1 MKKPSSTKSQRRSKA
16 RRQRETSRA
25 QDRPIEHPHA
35 AGIDIAVNDDLWVD
49 VGEEASASPVRH
61 FSPRTAGVRELCAWL
76 HECQVE
82 TVAMEATGSYWLSLY
97 LALIRAG
104 LEVVVVNPRAV
115 RMLKRKSDV
124 SDCQWLRY
132 LHSVGLLRGSFVP
145 AEAFLSLRALS
156 RQRENLLR
164 TAAEHTQRL
173 QKALD
178 EMNLHL
184 HHVIDDVM
192 GTTGRAIIEA
202 ILRGERDPQQLAA
215 LRDRRIKAS
224 AATVAESLE
233 GQWREELVL
242 IVRQE
247 YESWQHL
254 QRQVATCDE
263 RLLAQSRQLTARLSE
278 EALDA
283 QTAPQGKTEA
293 ARPRR
298 RRRTK
303 TSKNQPADA
312 PQWLRLL
319 HRLLGVDLTLT
330 PGVSL
335 LTVLA
340 LVCELGTD
348 WSAFPTAGHFASWL
362 GLCPEHRISGGKVLS
377 RATRTVQHRVR
388 ALLKMCAQSLAAS
401 DSHLGDLYRRQRAR
415 LGAAKANTALARK
428 LACLLWHQVQTQTAY
443 DESRAALFDRVRR
456 LRAQAKLSKAAA
468 ELGYQLI
475 PLQKAA

>member
-1 MKKPSSTKSQRRSKA
+1 MKKPSTTKSQRRSKA
-16 RRQRETSRA
+16 RRQRESSRP
-25 QDRPIEHPHA
+25 QERPIEHPHA

-49 VGEEASASPVRH
+49 VGEEASANPVRH
-61 FSPRTAGVRELCAWL
+61 FSPRTAGVRALCAWL
-76 HECQVE
+76 RECQVE

-97 LALIRAG
+97 LELTEAG
-104 LEVVVVNPRAV
+104 FGVVVVNPRAV
-115 RMLKRKSDV
+115 RLLKRKSDV

-164 TAAEHTQRL
+164 TAGEHTQRL

-192 GTTGRAIIEA
+192 GVSGRAIIEA
-202 ILRGERDPQQLAA
+202 ILQGERDAQKLAA
-215 LRDRRIKAS
+215 LRDRRIKAD

-233 GQWREELVL
+233 GQWREELLL

-254 QRQVATCDE
+254 QRQVAACDE
-263 RLLAQSRQLTARLSE
+263 LLLTQSRQLTARLTE

-283 QTAPQGKTEA
+283 QTPAQPKA

-298 RRRTK
+298 RTQ
-303 TSKNQPADA
+303 TSKNQPAEGA
-312 PQWLRLL
+312 VWLRLL
-319 HRLLGVDLTLT
+319 HRLFGVDLTLT

-377 RATRTVQHRVR
+377 RATRTVQNRVR
-388 ALLKMCAQSLAAS
+388 AMLKMCAQSLWQS
-401 DSHLGDLYRRQRAR
+401 NSHLGELYRRQRAR
-415 LGAAKANTALARK
+415 LGPAKANTALARK

-443 DESRAALFDRVRR
+443 DESRAGAFDRARR
-456 LRAQAKLSKAAA
+456 IRAKARLSKAAA
-468 ELGYQLI
+468 ELGYELI
-475 PLQKAA
+475 PLEKAA